1 MIIAG
6 VDIGN
11 STTEVCIAS
20 VDEHGYMHF
29 LSSAEVATTGTKG
42 TLQNIK
48 GIHESLII
56 AMQKEKLRISD
67 LNLIRL
73 NEAAPVIGGTAMETI
88 TETIITDSTMVGHNP
103 DTPAGQGVA
112 VGRTVP
118 IHKLKETYINESIIV
133 IVPKTMDYE
142 VCAKTINASN
152 EKIVGLIL
160 QKDEAV
166 LVYNRLDKKIPI
178 VDEVEGIEQLPIGK
192 IAAIEVAGLGMTI
205 KTLSNP
211 YGLAKLFDLSPSE
224 TSAVIPISKSLIGKK
239 SAVVVKNTD
248 GGMQETKIK
257 AGKITFKSQKNQS
270 TTVSIDA
277 GAAAIM
283 EVVHSIQDIKDI
295 EGERDSYVGNML
307 YDMKKELSELSE
319 ASEVS
324 VESLESV
331 TSEASMKHLAISDL
345 LAIDTFVPVKV
356 KGALAGDVAMEKA
369 VAIAAMVQADKLPM
383 TRLAKQLEEQLNV
396 PVKVAGVEA
405 VMAAIGAMTTKGTQ
419 LPLAILDL
427 GGGSTDAALLD
438 ETGEVRSVHLAG
450 AGSFVTMLIDK
461 ELRLDSVQ
469 MAENIKRYP
478 LAKVNS
484 LYHMTMENGEVI
496 FFHKP
501 LPPKLYARVV
511 VVMDEELIPI
521 ITDLTLERI
530 VTTRQEIKRRVFVTN
545 ALRALEKVAPDG
557 HMRHIPNVVI
567 LGGSALDLEI
577 PELILQELANHKIVA
592 GRGDIRG
599 IMGPRN
605 AVATGLVM
613 SYLSEDI
620 S

>member
-11 STTEVCIAS
+11 STTEISIAKI
-20 VDEHGYMHF
+20 DEQGYMHF
-29 LSSAEVATTGTKG
+29 LSSAEVETTGTKG
-42 TLQNIK
+42 TVHNIK
-48 GIHESLII
+48 GIKEGLRY
-56 AMQKEKLRISD
+56 AMLKEKLHMRD
-67 LNLIRL
+67 LSLIRL
-73 NEAAPVIGGTAMETI
+73 NEAAPVIGDTAMETI

-112 VGRTVP
+112 VGRTVLIKDLVEVRDKEP
-118 IHKLKETYINESIIV
+118 ILV
-133 IVPKTMDYE
+133 MVPKTMDYE
-142 VCAKTINASN
+142 FCAKCINAADQN
-152 EKIVGLIL
+152 IVGLIL
-160 QKDEAV
+160 QRDEAV
-166 LVYNRLDKKIPI
+166 LVYNRLTKKIPI
-178 VDEVEGIEQLPIGK
+178 IDEVDGIEQLPIK
-192 IAAIEVAGLGMTI
+192 KLAAIEVAAPGMTI

-211 YGLAKLFDLSPSE
+211 YGIAKLFDLSASE

-248 GGMQETKIK
+248 GGMRETKIK
-257 AGKITFKSQKNQS
+257 AGTLTLKSHDEKS
-270 TTVSIDA
+270 VTVSIDE

-283 EVVHSIQDIKDI
+283 KAVHSIKDLQDID
-295 EGERDSYVGNML
+295 GEHDTYVGDML
-307 YDMKKELSELSE
+307 HRMKQNLSELSE
-319 ASEVS
+319 
-324 VESLESV
+324 
-331 TSEASMKHLAISDL
+331 EATTHLTISDL

-356 KGALAGDVAMEKA
+356 KGALAGEVAMEKA

-383 TRLAKQLEEQLNV
+383 NRLAKQLEEQVNI

-405 VMAAIGAMTTKGTQ
+405 VMAAIGAMTTKGTK

-438 ETGEVRSVHLAG
+438 EQGQVRSIHLAG

-461 ELRLDSVQ
+461 ELRLDNPM
-469 MAENIKRYP
+469 MAELIKRHP

-496 FFHKP
+496 FHHKP

-511 VVMDEELIPI
+511 VVTDEELIPI
-521 ITDLTLERI
+521 ITDLSLERI
-530 VTTRQEIKRRVFVTN
+530 ITVRQEIKHKVFVTN
-545 ALRALEKVAPDG
+545 AIRALEKVAPDG
-557 HMRHIPNVVI
+557 NIRHIPNVVI
-567 LGGSALDLEI
+567 LGGSALDQEI
-577 PELILQELANHKIVA
+577 PELIQQELANYNIVA

-599 IMGPRN
+599 LMGPRN

-613 SYLSEDI
+613 SYLSEAFR
-620 S
+620 

>member
-29 LSSAEVATTGTKG
+29 LSSAEVVTTGTKG

-48 GIHESLII
+48 GIKESLKI
-56 AMQKEKLRISD
+56 AMQKEKLRIGD
-67 LNLIRL
+67 LDLIRL

-118 IHKLKETYINESIIV
+118 IHKLKESYSNESIIV
-133 IVPKTMDYE
+133 IVPQTMDYE
-142 VCAKTINASN
+142 ACAKTINASS

-192 IAAIEVAGLGMTI
+192 TAAIEVAGLGMTI

-239 SAVVVKNTD
+239 SAVVVKNSD

-257 AGKITFKSQKNQS
+257 AGKITFKNQENQL
-270 TTVSIDA
+270 TTVSIDV

-283 EVVHSIQDIKDI
+283 AVVHSIQDIKDI

-319 ASEVS
+319 ASKKS
-324 VESLESV
+324 VESV
-331 TSEASMKHLAISDL
+331 TSEASMQHLVISDL

-383 TRLAKQLEEQLNV
+383 NRLAKQLEEELNV

-438 ETGEVRSVHLAG
+438 EKGEVRSVHLAG
-450 AGSFVTMLIDK
+450 AGSFVTMLINK
-461 ELRLDSVQ
+461 ELRLDSVV

-511 VVMDEELIPI
+511 VVMGEELIPV
-521 ITDLTLERI
+521 ITDLSLERI

-613 SYLSEDI
+613 SYLSEDV

>member
-11 STTEVCIAS
+11 STTEVSIAKI
-20 VDEHGYMHF
+20 DEQGYMHF
-29 LSSAEVATTGTKG
+29 LSSAEVQTTGTKG
-42 TLQNIK
+42 TVHNIK
-48 GIHESLII
+48 GIKEGLRH
-56 AMQKEKLRISD
+56 AMLKEKLQMRD

-73 NEAAPVIGGTAMETI
+73 NEAAPVIGDTAMETI

-112 VGRTVP
+112 VGKTVFIRDLVEVRHKEP
-118 IHKLKETYINESIIV
+118 ILV

-142 VCAKTINASN
+142 FCAKCINAAEQN
-152 EKIVGLIL
+152 IVGLIL

-166 LVYNRLDKKIPI
+166 LVYNRLTKKIPI
-178 VDEVEGIEQLPIGK
+178 IDEVDGIDQLPIDK
-192 IAAIEVAGLGMTI
+192 QAAIEVAAPGMTI

-211 YGLAKLFDLSPSE
+211 YGIAKLFDLSAAE

-248 GGMQETKIK
+248 GGMRETKIK
-257 AGKITFKSQKNQS
+257 AGTLTLKSQENKS
-270 TTVSIDA
+270 ATVSIDL
-277 GAAAIM
+277 GAEAIM
-283 EVVHSIQDIKDI
+283 RAVQAVGHLEDID
-295 EGERDSYVGNML
+295 GEQGTYVGDML
-307 YDMKKELSELSE
+307 HRMKENLSELSE
-319 ASEVS
+319 EA
-324 VESLESV
+324 
-331 TSEASMKHLAISDL
+331 TSRLTISDL

-356 KGALAGDVAMEKA
+356 KGALAGEVAMEKA

-383 TRLAKQLEEQLNV
+383 NRVAKQLEEQLNI

-438 ETGEVRSVHLAG
+438 EKGQVRSIHLAG

-461 ELRLDSVQ
+461 ELRLDNRT
-469 MAENIKRYP
+469 MAELIKRYP

-496 FFHKP
+496 FHNKP

-511 VVMDEELIPI
+511 VVTDDELIPVI
-521 ITDLTLERI
+521 SDLSLERMI
-530 VTTRQEIKRRVFVTN
+530 TVRQEIKQKVFVTN
-545 ALRALEKVAPDG
+545 AIRALKKVAPEG
-557 HMRHIPNVVI
+557 NIRHIPNVVI
-567 LGGSALDLEI
+567 LGGSALDQEI
-577 PELILQELANHKIVA
+577 PELIQQELANYNIVA

-599 IMGPRN
+599 QLGPRN

-613 SYLSEDI
+613 SYLSEAFR
-620 S
+620 

>member
-1 MIIAG
+1 VIIAG

-29 LSSAEVATTGTKG
+29 LSSAEVVTTGTKG

-48 GIHESLII
+48 GIKESLKI
-56 AMQKEKLRISD
+56 AMQKEKLRIGD
-67 LNLIRL
+67 LDLIRL

-118 IHKLKETYINESIIV
+118 IHKLKESYSNESIIV
-133 IVPKTMDYE
+133 IVPQTMDYE
-142 VCAKTINASN
+142 ACAKTINASS

-192 IAAIEVAGLGMTI
+192 TAAIEVAGLGMTI

-239 SAVVVKNTD
+239 SAVVVKNSD

-257 AGKITFKSQKNQS
+257 AGKITFKNQENQL
-270 TTVSIDA
+270 TTVSIDV

-283 EVVHSIQDIKDI
+283 AVVHSIQDIKDI

-319 ASEVS
+319 ASKKS
-324 VESLESV
+324 VESV
-331 TSEASMKHLAISDL
+331 TSEASMQHLVISDL

-383 TRLAKQLEEQLNV
+383 NRLAKQLEEELNV

-438 ETGEVRSVHLAG
+438 EKGEVRSVHLAG
-450 AGSFVTMLIDK
+450 AGSFVTMLINK
-461 ELRLDSVQ
+461 ELRLDSVV

-511 VVMDEELIPI
+511 VVMGEELIPV
-521 ITDLTLERI
+521 ITDLSLERI

-613 SYLSEDI
+613 SYLSEDV